1 MASAAVFTCVVILGL
16 AVGRVVHGYG
26 NGAAHPACTHMRVA
40 HGDHQTAASPYSINL
55 PDSPTKYSAG
65 CMVKLCIRQTTT
77 WRGTL
82 VQARRRDNSNITPV
96 GLWSDILPDNTR
108 LMTCTE
114 EGDSITHANNKPKDY
129 EACFLWNPPAKPVG
143 DVFFIATVATTKDTW
158 WMNLTTSHLSAEEQ
172 YDSAD
177 SAKCA
182 SGASGI
188 SVVGRSLMGL
198 LASFAVMY
206 LLK

>member
-1 MASAAVFTCVVILGL
+1 MLVLVILFKQSHSTGF
-16 AVGRVVHGYG
+16 
-26 NGAAHPACTHMRVA
+26 P
-40 HGDHQTAASPYSINL
+40 SFSF
-55 PDSPTKYSAG
+55 S
-65 CMVKLCIRQTTT
+65 
-77 WRGTL
+77 
-82 VQARRRDNSNITPV
+82 
-96 GLWSDILPDNTR
+96 
-108 LMTCTE
+108 
-114 EGDSITHANNKPKDY
+114 
-129 EACFLWNPPAKPVG
+129 
-143 DVFFIATVATTKDTW
+143 ATVATTKDTW

-198 LASFAVMY
+198 LASFAVMC